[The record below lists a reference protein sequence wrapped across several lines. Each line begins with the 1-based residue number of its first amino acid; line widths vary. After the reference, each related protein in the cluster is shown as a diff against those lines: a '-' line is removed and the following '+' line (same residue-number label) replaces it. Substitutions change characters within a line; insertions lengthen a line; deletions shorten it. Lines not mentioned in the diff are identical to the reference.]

1 MRFTPRIKLISVLL
15 VIILAVPS
23 GISLASIFSSQYVPE
38 VVAYEQPAVRLSNYS
53 IDSHNNAIITTN
65 NYNTTASATIEFEWD
80 GPNQNNTFSKVNYS
94 NQILLQ
100 TIGESNMDANLTF
113 RSLSE
118 NYNYLANFSVYFV
131 ENGTFFKEVALQSD
145 NGKVVKE
152 NLSQVSVFNRSAPIR
167 IGILFQPVVNSY
179 TEIPGNSFD
188 ADFQINLNLFHVS
201 GNNVDVYTQYRIS
214 VDLVLTT

>member
-1 MRFTPRIKLISVLL
+1 
-15 VIILAVPS
+15 
-23 GISLASIFSSQYVPE
+23 
-38 VVAYEQPAVRLSNYS
+38 
-53 IDSHNNAIITTN
+53 
-65 NYNTTASATIEFEWD
+65 
-80 GPNQNNTFSKVNYS
+80 
-94 NQILLQ
+94 
-100 TIGESNMDANLTF
+100 MDANLTF

-179 TEIPGNSFD
+179 TEIPGNSFYVI
-188 ADFQINLNLFHVS
+188 QIVRQNPC
-201 GNNVDVYTQYRIS
+201 IS
-214 VDLVLTT
+214 FCFLKLACKNCCS